1 MVLSVIPLLSPLGLS
16 YPAAARIF
24 SGSVIS
30 GSKLPHHRMVM
41 PLDRTDNTGL
51 AGATEDLLQCMADA
65 ATGEEI
71 ESCELAYEEKFDA
84 AAAASDQP
92 AAPDGMSN
100 EDRERLWGA
109 NGQLLNCI
117 EEATTGEDI
126 ESCELAYDAT
136 FEELEEKNRKFG
148 I

>member
-1 MVLSVIPLLSPLGLS
+1 MSVIWLVVAPQGLSISPLSEMLARLDL
-16 YPAAARIF
+16 AAA
-24 SGSVIS
+24 
-30 GSKLPHHRMVM
+30 KLAPQMVM

-65 ATGEEI
+65 STGKE
-71 ESCELAYEEKFDA
+71 
-84 AAAASDQP
+84 
-92 AAPDGMSN
+92 
-100 EDRERLWGA
+100 
-109 NGQLLNCI
+109 
-117 EEATTGEDI
+117 I

>member
-1 MVLSVIPLLSPLGLS
+1 MLSVISVVTPLSLSL
-16 YPAAARIF
+16 ARVF

-30 GSKLPHHRMVM
+30 GFRLAHPKMVM

-65 ATGEEI
+65 STGEEI

-84 AAAASDQP
+84 AAVASHHQ
-92 AAPDGMSN
+92 AVAPDGMSS

-109 NGQLLNCI
+109 NGKLLNCI